1 MIKKYLKRIFRSIG
15 YDIVKKEKLLSF
27 ELSILKWL
35 AKENVDVVI
44 DVGANDGQYVK
55 KIRNMGYEGKVI
67 SFEPTSEAYE
77 KLVKN
82 SENDQHWFVAPRMA
96 IGEKNG
102 EIEIFVSHNS
112 VSSSILNILP
122 THVNLKKD
130 SAYKN
135 KETVNI
141 RTLDSLFGNRI
152 PKSKNLFLKID
163 TQGYEMKVLAGIEK
177 NLEKVKGIQIELSIN
192 SLYEGQELYLE
203 YFVFMEKNNFSLY
216 SIRPGFMDKVT
227 QQIFQFDGFF
237 IRRKSYAF

>member
-1 MIKKYLKRIFRSIG
+1 MTKKFLKRILRSIG
-15 YDIVKKEKLLSF
+15 YDIVKHETLVSF

-44 DVGANDGQYVK
+44 DVGANEGQYVK
-55 KIRNMGYEGKVI
+55 KIRNMGYEGKII

-82 SENDQHWFVAPRMA
+82 RENDQHWFVAPRMA

-102 EIEIFVSHNS
+102 ETEIFVSHNS
-112 VSSSILNILP
+112 VSSSILKISQ
-122 THVNLKKD
+122 THVKIEKD

-141 RTLDSLFGNRI
+141 RTLDSLFGNCI
-152 PKSKNLFLKID
+152 PKGKNLFLKID
-163 TQGYEMKVLAGIEK
+163 TQGYEMKVLAGIEN

-192 SLYEGQELYLE
+192 PLYEGQELYLE
-203 YFVFMEKNNFSLY
+203 FFVFMEKNNFSLY
-216 SIRPGFMDKVT
+216 SIRPGFKNKET

-237 IRRKSYAF
+237 IK